1 MSLFSDM
8 GFVEGDDLLGVT
20 DFYETSSEMFASS
33 EGKFIYNSIL
43 FVRFLTVIDASVA
56 KM

>member
-1 MSLFSDM
+1 MSLFSDT

-20 DFYETSSEMFASS
+20 DFYETSSELFASS